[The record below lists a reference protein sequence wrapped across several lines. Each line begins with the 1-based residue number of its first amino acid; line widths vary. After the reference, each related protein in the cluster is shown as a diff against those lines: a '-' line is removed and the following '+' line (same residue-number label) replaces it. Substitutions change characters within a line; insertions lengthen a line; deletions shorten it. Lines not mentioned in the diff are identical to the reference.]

1 MAELSNMS
9 QNKTACLCQSMLL
22 DHQDKT
28 FLLYAASFQPE
39 LGQLRCGASNHG
51 VMSLVMT
58 ALHTAAVLAYL
69 VKNAFVVNSEN
80 PGP

>member
-1 MAELSNMS
+1 
-9 QNKTACLCQSMLL
+9 MLL